1 MIYNRDQE
9 AVIQAGVHH
18 LLHSSAQVFEYT
30 GGPGTG
36 KTEVMMEI
44 LRRAHIPF
52 DRVAPM
58 AYIGQA
64 AIVMR
69 LRGMMNAKTI
79 HSWLYDL
86 IEDYVYDEKGNIQI
100 DPVYN
105 KPMKTFKFV
114 PKILNDI
121 DVMFIDEGYTVP
133 MAMKKDILSRG
144 KKIIVCGDRNQL
156 PPVKDEPAFLTGY
169 NVMTLTEVMRQAKG
183 SYIIYLSDMLLKG
196 EEPQL
201 GLHGNVLVIDEE
213 DLTNDMITNS
223 QVIICGTNKTRDH
236 YNDFIRHD
244 IMHRTTNLPSY
255 GERVMCRKN
264 NWAIGVDGIN
274 LTNGLTG
281 TVVKPPDVYS
291 FDNKSFTIDFRSDLL
306 GLDFN
311 DIKIDYKYFVCRDR
325 AEKEM
330 IKKSRYMQGEAF
342 EYAYAKTTH
351 LCQGSQYYNGIYI
364 SEYLHK
370 DIQRQLDFTAVS
382 RFINCMIYV
391 RKRRK
396 KYYYG
401 FSTS

>member
-1 MIYNRDQE
+1 MIYNEGQE
-9 AVIQAGVHH
+9 KIIQAGVHH
-18 LLHSSAQVFEYT
+18 LLNSSNQVFEYT

-36 KTEVMMEI
+36 KTEVLMEI

-52 DRVAPM
+52 NRVAPM

-64 AIVMR
+64 ASVMR

-86 IEDYVYDEKGNIQI
+86 IEDYVYNMDGSVQM

-105 KPMKTFKFV
+105 KPMKTYKFV
-114 PKILNDI
+114 PKDLRDI

-133 MAMKKDILSRG
+133 LAMKDDILSRG

-183 SYIIYLSDMLLKG
+183 SYIIYMADRLLQG
-196 EEPQL
+196 YEPEL
-201 GLHGNVLVIDEE
+201 GLHGNVLVIDEN
-213 DLTNDMITNS
+213 DLTEDMIKAS
-223 QVIICGTNKTRDH
+223 QVIICGTNKTRDY
-236 YNDFIRHD
+236 YNNYIRQD
-244 IMHRTTNLPSY
+244 ILGKTTQLPSY

-281 TVVKPPDVYS
+281 TVVKPPDVYN
-291 FDNKSFTIDFRSDLL
+291 FNKKSFIIDFRSDLL
-306 GLDFN
+306 GLDFK
-311 DIKIDYKYFVCRDR
+311 DLEIDYKYFTSNDR
-325 AEKEM
+325 MEKEM
-330 IKKSRYMQGEAF
+330 IKKSRYMAGEAF

-364 SEYLHK
+364 SEYMHK
-370 DIQRQLDFTAVS
+370 DIQRQLDFTAAT

-391 RKRRK
+391 RKRRRK
-396 KYYYG
+396 MFNG
-401 FSTS
+401 F